1 MTIRTI
7 VRWLDDHLLL
17 ILASFLLAFIPL
29 YPKIPLSIGGQLV
42 ELLPGYIV
50 RVRLEDVF
58 ILLTV
63 LVWFIQVLRKKVSWK
78 TPLTFG
84 IILYIIVGLLAN
96 ISGVLLTKTIPPEL
110 LHIGKSM
117 LHLFRYIEYFSLLFI
132 TYASIKSVKHLKIVL
147 AIISITIVVIS
158 IYGYGQ
164 RSWYWPV
171 YSTMN
176 REFSKGVRL
185 YLTEHARVQSTFG
198 GHYDLAAYLVI
209 TLPLLLAASF
219 LSKNKWIKFLFWLV
233 FLGAYWLMMATASRT
248 SYAAFFVAIGIT
260 IPLSAYLVRKL
271 WKDKIIWAIKE
282 YFLFG
287 FISLIMLTA
296 FGGSMYERLLQTLE
310 AYPSVHSGYLFTVTK
325 VSDASEIALEF
336 VIPGKQEDAINDF
349 YEKFLGKKSEPP
361 ENGLSLEEAAV
372 LVSSDTQPTTAED
385 STPSDVYVN
394 VPVYETVAT
403 VSAEGVTSEILVER
417 DRTYSENAQKYGL
430 SMAIRLDTLWPRALE
445 GFYSNPAFGS
455 GYATL
460 TKETYGQFTEAESTD
475 NNFLRTLGE
484 TGALGFI
491 LFYGIIVLTTIIAFR
506 LLKNSKLDSTAAIFV
521 IAFIGGTVG
530 LLLNALFID
539 VFAASKV
546 ALMYWALAGIVLAI
560 QSMYGEEYFKFDF
573 INRYFSQKD
582 NTVEKVSS

>member
-1 MTIRTI
+1 
-7 VRWLDDHLLL
+7 
-17 ILASFLLAFIPL
+17 
-29 YPKIPLSIGGQLV
+29 
-42 ELLPGYIV
+42 
-50 RVRLEDVF
+50 
-58 ILLTV
+58 
-63 LVWFIQVLRKKVSWK
+63 
-78 TPLTFG
+78 
-84 IILYIIVGLLAN
+84 
-96 ISGVLLTKTIPPEL
+96 
-110 LHIGKSM
+110 
-117 LHLFRYIEYFSLLFI
+117 
-132 TYASIKSVKHLKIVL
+132 
-147 AIISITIVVIS
+147 
-158 IYGYGQ
+158 
-164 RSWYWPV
+164 
-171 YSTMN
+171 
-176 REFSKGVRL
+176 
-185 YLTEHARVQSTFG
+185 
-198 GHYDLAAYLVI
+198 
-209 TLPLLLAASF
+209 
-219 LSKNKWIKFLFWLV
+219 
-233 FLGAYWLMMATASRT
+233 MMATASRT

-582 NTVEKVSS
+582 STVEKVASSKSTPKRKKR